1 MFQSTS
7 IPGLLRPPN
16 NFSLTLHS
24 ASRAKNVKT
33 SIKPDKDKQNSLEA
47 KAGNGQDRLSIPK
60 SPLSF
65 SAEKLDLIT
74 NYSPTQY
81 EKNIQMSK
89 SSLQKEI
96 LVPTNNTMINT
107 CDKSSLLNEKNQLVN
122 ADDSQSQNDSKC
134 KIQRGYSWKLTRP
147 SLRKKNSTTKN
158 RSGSDSDAVIILN
171 NGRDHSNSKYPYIIV
186 FVWN

>member
-1 MFQSTS
+1 MTNFHIFFKSTS

-33 SIKPDKDKQNSLEA
+33 SSKPEKDKQNILET
-47 KAGNGQDRLSIPK
+47 KMPNGQDKLVIPK

-65 SAEKLDLIT
+65 SAEKLDVIS

-81 EKNIQMSK
+81 EKNIQLSK
-89 SSLQKEI
+89 TSLQKEI
-96 LVPTNNTMINT
+96 IVPSSNNVINT
-107 CDKSSLLNEKNQLVN
+107 CDKSSLLNDKNQISN
-122 ADDSQSQNDSKC
+122 PEENQSQNGKC

-147 SLRKKNSTTKN
+147 SLRKKNSNIKS

-171 NGRDHSNSKYPYIIV
+171 NGRDHSNSKIYL
-186 FVWN
+186 